1 MGVMGKVFVFFLKL
15 FSKNP
20 AQGAAT
26 SVFAATAPE
35 LGGHSGTYLANCA
48 VGVDPVWWT
57 PTLSQMGVEKVPHV
71 EDGNEEAGPARPH
84 ARVQG

>member
-1 MGVMGKVFVFFLKL
+1 MRFSVTLAVLLVGCGSVSGK
-15 FSKNP
+15 STDG
-20 AQGAAT
+20 GA
-26 SVFAATAPE
+26 
-35 LGGHSGTYLANCA
+35 GGT
-48 VGVDPVWWT
+48 GVDPVWWT